1 MTKVDCEDCYE
12 KFTSKKL
19 YINHVKSKSCSKT
32 KVKNRQ
38 RAGHQ
43 QQEAVGQG
51 AKRVRL
57 EGDYYKPFKERD
69 PPKKQKSL
77 VTKIAVWFL
86 TYLFLWWGDR
96 N

>member
-57 EGDYYKPFKERD
+57 EGDYYKPFKETLLLSPLNIR
-69 PPKKQKSL
+69 SNRWHL
-77 VTKIAVWFL
+77 NRT
-86 TYLFLWWGDR
+86 
-96 N
+96 